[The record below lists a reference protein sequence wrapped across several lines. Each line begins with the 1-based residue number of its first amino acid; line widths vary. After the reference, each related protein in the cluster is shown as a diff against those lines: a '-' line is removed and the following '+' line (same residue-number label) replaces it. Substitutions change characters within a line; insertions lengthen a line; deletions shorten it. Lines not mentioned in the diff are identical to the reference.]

1 MISTK
6 HWYLFDEVVSSLQKC
21 IRRGLNDQAIFWAG
35 ELYNSGHEFF
45 LFKKLFTIAIEDI
58 GLAVP
63 DLLLYIYT
71 LYKNWLDTSDP
82 ILCLKIVKLLVSAK
96 KSRLIADLLIYITSL
111 RKPPELK
118 LCLNQNFD
126 KFSKKYPGVSS
137 YIIEMVKHETKG
149 NINTDTDIFSAL
161 IQFVNALVKGD
172 DTNNFENAC
181 FFAHLLNLITL
192 KKDHRHEI
200 VGQLVG
206 KTSDLNANK
215 CSVIIWGILSNKQF
229 LRELGIKLNKTHI
242 KLLKRLYVLNAR
254 GLGNSAYN
262 LLFAI
267 GIIFYCT
274 GDKKDYWYKSGITID
289 SKTVELVNQ
298 VTPEEIKLF
307 QNNEPGQT
315 IFQRR
320 QFSIPEYA
328 LDLST
333 KRGRGLNPKKIKQYT
348 PPGSG
353 SRSTEYYILNSSS
366 SSSILPPP
374 NDCVVPPVDKWP
386 LQEIAKSHGKY
397 KNYSGAGI
405 VSHIKFQQIEGNKI
419 TNSDTELSQLG
430 DKYKNIATKILTDI
444 ESRKNYTFTKY
455 TKLVKYITTDVVQ
468 HQTKWLVLPNYYL
481 QSNPLK
487 FDGTL
492 VHDTHLYEHELFYDI
507 YRYPDTKLY
516 SAKICYPDG
525 FCPLPVMVY
534 GPVTHQSEIKYFKY
548 TNDLK
553 KILTGLQP
561 VNYHILNL
569 YPTLNYY
576 ADTIDPNNEYPF
588 IVMEQPTPN
597 MKALENISYHFTDF
611 QITKSYI
618 LIILFNQIIRSLH
631 FDNQAFSD
639 HTVFYTQEH
648 NLVSFGPEIQSFT
661 LQWLNSEGII
671 KDLINEYKFE
681 FLYIL
686 KEWFQS
692 LKASEQLSDIIKTI
706 YKTIVELV

>member
-6 HWYLFDEVVSSLQKC
+6 HWYLFDEVVSSLQKS

-35 ELYNSGHEFF
+35 ELYNSGHEYF

-71 LYKNWLDTSDP
+71 LYKNWMDTDGSDP
-82 ILCLKIVKLLVSAK
+82 TLCLKVVKLLVNAK
-96 KSRLIADLLIYITSL
+96 KSRLIADLLIYLTSL

-126 KFSKKYPGVSS
+126 KFSKKYPSVSS

-149 NINTDTDIFSAL
+149 NINNDTDIFSAL
-161 IQFVNALVKGD
+161 IQFVIALVKGD
-172 DTNNFENAC
+172 SNNFENAC
-181 FFAHLLNLITL
+181 FFAHLLNLLPL

-229 LRELGIKLNKTHI
+229 LKELGIKLNKTHI

-267 GIIFYCT
+267 GIIFHCT

-289 SKTVELVNQ
+289 SKTIDAVNQ
-298 VTPEEIKLF
+298 LTPDEIKLF
-307 QNNEPGQT
+307 QNNDPDRQDQT
-315 IFQRR
+315 IFERR
-320 QFSIPEYA
+320 RFSIPEYA

-333 KRGRGLNPKKIKQYT
+333 KRGRGLNPKKIKQ
-348 PPGSG
+348 SISAA
-353 SRSTEYYILNSSS
+353 SRSTEYYLLNG
-366 SSSILPPP
+366 IELVPP
-374 NDCVVPPVDKWP
+374 NDCIVPPIEKWP

-405 VSHIKFQQIEGNKI
+405 VSHIRFQQIEGNQI

-430 DKYKNIATKILTDI
+430 DKYKNIATKILLDI

-455 TKLVKYITTDVVQ
+455 TKLVKYISTDAIQ
-468 HQTKWLVLPNYYL
+468 HQTKWLVLPNFYL
-481 QSNPLK
+481 QANPLK

-507 YRYPDTKLY
+507 HRFSGGTKLY

-534 GPVTHQSEIKYFKY
+534 GPITESSELKYFKY
-548 TNDLK
+548 INDLK
-553 KILTGLQP
+553 KILIGMQP
-561 VNYHILNL
+561 VNYHVLKV
-569 YPTLNYY
+569 YPTLNYH
-576 ADTIDPNNEYPF
+576 AETIDPNNEYNF
-588 IVMEQPTPN
+588 IIMEQPTPN
-597 MKALENISYHFTDF
+597 LKALENISYHFTDF
-611 QITKSYI
+611 KITKSYI
-618 LIILFNQIIRSLH
+618 MIILFDQLIRGLQ
-631 FDNQAFSD
+631 FDNQAFSE
-639 HTVFYTQEH
+639 HTIFYTQEH
-648 NLVSFGPEIQSFT
+648 NLISFGPEIQPFT
-661 LQWLNSEGII
+661 LQWLSSEGII
-671 KDLINEYKFE
+671 SDLINEYKYE

-686 KEWFQS
+686 KEWYQS
-692 LKASEQLSDIIKTI
+692 LKASEQLSEIIKII
-706 YKTIVELV
+706 YKTIVH